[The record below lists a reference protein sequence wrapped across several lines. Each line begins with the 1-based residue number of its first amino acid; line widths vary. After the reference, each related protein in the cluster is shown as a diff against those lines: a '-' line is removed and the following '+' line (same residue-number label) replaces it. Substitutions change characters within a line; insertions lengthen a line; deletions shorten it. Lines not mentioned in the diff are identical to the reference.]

1 MAGDERDTREQNTE
15 EEDKRGREKEKKRR
29 RSEQG
34 EQNNNTERYPPDRVI
49 GGRCPDGTVTVVRAA
64 ANPFR
69 DGWGYQVMDNKCLRM
84 TTIIC
89 LIYKELIMSSGR
101 TP

>member
-1 MAGDERDTREQNTE
+1 MAGNERDTREQSTE
-15 EEDKRGREKEKKRR
+15 EEEKREREREKKKRR

-34 EQNNNTERYPPDRVI
+34 EQNNNTERYPQHRVI

-69 DGWGYQVMDNKCLRM
+69 VGWDHQVMDN
-84 TTIIC
+84 
-89 LIYKELIMSSGR
+89 
-101 TP
+101 

>member
-15 EEDKRGREKEKKRR
+15 EKDKRGREKEKKRR

-34 EQNNNTERYPPDRVI
+34 EQNNNTERYPQHRVI

-69 DGWGYQVMDNKCLRM
+69 ARGFAGTGGAVR
-84 TTIIC
+84 
-89 LIYKELIMSSGR
+89 
-101 TP
+101 

>member
-1 MAGDERDTREQNTE
+1 MGRCNRKRNPKERKEKRE
-15 EEDKRGREKEKKRR
+15 REKKKKRR

-34 EQNNNTERYPPDRVI
+34 EQNNNTERYPQHRVI

-69 DGWGYQVMDNKCLRM
+69 DGWGYQVMDNQCLRM